1 MDEQELIARWIE
13 RNPNKPSPDEVVI
26 RDFYVPVWALIG
38 DGAANDDYL
47 EQVAAGYELPL
58 EAVEAAVAYYRRNKP
73 FIDVRLAQN
82 AAFFED

>member
-1 MDEQELIARWIE
+1 MNEEELIARWIE

-38 DGAANDDYL
+38 NGAANKECV
-47 EQVAAGYELPL
+47 EQVAADYALPL
-58 EAVEAAVAYYRRNKP
+58 EAVEAAVAYYRLNKA

-82 AAFFED
+82 AAYFAD